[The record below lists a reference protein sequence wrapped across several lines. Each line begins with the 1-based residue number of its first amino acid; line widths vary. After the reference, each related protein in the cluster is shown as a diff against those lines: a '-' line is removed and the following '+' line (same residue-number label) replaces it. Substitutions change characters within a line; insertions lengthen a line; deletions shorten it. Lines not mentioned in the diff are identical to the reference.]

1 MPGKEPRV
9 LCPVCQEPL
18 PPDETECRNCGAFV
32 VDEALV
38 RLSRAF
44 GIDRTK
50 ALQLFEAGFRHPL
63 QLQGRDVDRVLDR
76 GESGL
81 LFLCTNCGS
90 FVAGQEARCARC
102 GSVFE
107 ASPDESIDIE
117 EEDDILD
124 VVLCRNCGADNDP
137 EIVECEICGE
147 QLKETPVVPKGTVAP
162 AKPAA
167 PEASPKAEEDLG
179 DFDALARELEAFDER
194 AAPTEASVPA
204 GGKPSEPTDPSNRI
218 VKRAADIR
226 FRRRKPRARRRDR
239 GRLWIPRNMVGAA
252 VAAAA
257 AGALAAKAFGQP
269 GVLWGIAALLAA
281 LVAYALVLAFPFNAL
296 RRELREAIPLAAGT
310 ALASLAPA
318 VAVSGGPESTSL
330 ALSLGS
336 AIPLVWVTRHLWRRP
351 DRTVL
356 AAAGGAPLLALA
368 FIGASGH
375 PYVGSVAWTIAVIAT
390 APWPSVLV
398 FNEMRR
404 HWFSHAVGK
413 TVERAEG
420 AYVRRDYER
429 SVEEFDHA
437 IRLAAEAS
445 ARVDLP
451 WYGKG
456 AALTILGR
464 YEEALRSIDR
474 ALDINPMNEVA
485 WVNKGNALTRMGR
498 LVDALRSFNAA
509 IKLNP
514 VYEVAWNNKGNALA
528 RLGQYEEALR
538 CYEKALDLDPA
549 YRGAWVN
556 KGFVLAKLGRF
567 DDAAACAD
575 RALDLAGVRPAGSA

>member
-50 ALQLFEAGFRHPL
+50 ALQLFEVGFRHPL
-63 QLQGRDVDRVLDR
+63 QLQGRDVDRVLER

-107 ASPDESIDIE
+107 ASPDESIDIG

>member
-1 MPGKEPRV
+1 MPGKAPRV

-44 GIDRTK
+44 GIDRPK

-63 QLQGRDVDRVLDR
+63 QLQGRDVDRVIER

-107 ASPDESIDIE
+107 ASPDESIDIG

-124 VVLCRNCGADNDP
+124 VVLCPNCGADNDP

-147 QLKETPVVPKGTVAP
+147 QLKETPVVPEGTGAP

-167 PEASPKAEEDLG
+167 PEASPEAEEDLG

-194 AAPTEASVPA
+194 AAPAEASVPA
-204 GGKPSEPTDPSNRI
+204 GGKPSEPTDSSNRI

-226 FRRRKPRARRRDR
+226 FGRRKPRARLRDR
-239 GRLWIPRNMVGAA
+239 GWLWIPRDMIGSA

-257 AGALAAKAFGQP
+257 AGTLAADAFGQP
-269 GVLWGIAALLAA
+269 GVLWGIGVLLAA
-281 LVAYALVLAFPFNAL
+281 FVAYALVLAFPFAAL
-296 RRELREAIPLAAGT
+296 RRELREALPLAVGT
-310 ALASLAPA
+310 ALANFAPA
-318 VAVSGGPESTSL
+318 L
-330 ALSLGS
+330 ALSGGSESTALALSVGS
-336 AIPLVWVTRHLWRRP
+336 AIPLAWVTRRLWRRP

-368 FIGASGH
+368 FVGASGH
-375 PYVGSVAWTIAVIAT
+375 PYAGSVAWAVAVLATI
-390 APWPSVLV
+390 PWPSALA
-398 FNEMRR
+398 FDEIRQ
-404 HWFSHAVGK
+404 HWFSQAVGK

-420 AYVRRDYER
+420 AYVRQDYER
-429 SVEEFDHA
+429 SIEEFDRA
-437 IRLAAEAS
+437 IRLSTKAP

-456 AALTILGR
+456 AALTILGQ
-464 YEEALRSIDR
+464 YEEALRAIDR

-509 IKLNP
+509 IKVNP
-514 VYEVAWNNKGNALA
+514 AYEVAWNNKGNALA

-567 DDAAACAD
+567 DEAAACAD
-575 RALDLAGVRPAGSA
+575 RALDLAGVRPPGSA